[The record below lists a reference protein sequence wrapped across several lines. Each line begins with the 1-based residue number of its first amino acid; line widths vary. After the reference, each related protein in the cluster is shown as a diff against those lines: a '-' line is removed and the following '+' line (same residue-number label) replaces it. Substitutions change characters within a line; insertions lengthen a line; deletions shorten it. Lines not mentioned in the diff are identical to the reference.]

1 MSTMRRFLLG
11 VALLLAAAGRVQG
24 VLEIEITQGVEGALP
39 VAIVPFVWQRAGT
52 QAPQDIAGI
61 VEADLRRSGLF
72 APLSQ
77 ADFPQRPRSAQEV
90 NFPTWRNA
98 GVEALAIGSLEQK
111 GPDSYVVRFQLFDS
125 IRGRQL
131 MGYSIPV
138 TQRNLRKVAH
148 KISDL
153 IFEKLTGERGAFS
166 SRIAYIS
173 TRAGPDGGK
182 RYVLQVA
189 DSDGYNAQAVF
200 SSPAPLMSPVWA
212 PDGQRIA
219 YVSFENG
226 HSEVFVQ
233 NLESGARV
241 KVSGKKG
248 INSAPAWSP
257 HGRQLALVLSV
268 DGSPE
273 IYVTDVASGRT
284 SRVTNS
290 PGINTEPVWT
300 PDGRSLIFTSDRSGT
315 PQLYRVSA
323 RGGRARRLTF
333 EGKYNAAADVS
344 PDGKLVAMVHSRG
357 AGFRIAVLELA
368 TGAIRELTDGRLD
381 ESPSFAPNGSM
392 IIYATEYRG
401 RGVLSAVSADGQVR
415 QRLSLQS
422 GDVREPV
429 WSPFVD

>member
-1 MSTMRRFLLG
+1 MSAMRRLLWG
-11 VALLLAAAGRVQG
+11 LMLWLTAGGQAQA

-39 VAIVPFVWQRAGT
+39 IAVVPFLWQGGGA
-52 QAPQDIAGI
+52 QSPQDIAGI
-61 VEADLRRSGLF
+61 VEADLGRSGLF
-72 APLSQ
+72 APLVQ
-77 ADFPQRPRSAQEV
+77 ARFPQHPRSAQEL
-90 NFPTWRNA
+90 NFPAWRNT
-98 GVEALAIGSLEQK
+98 GVEDLVIGSLEQR
-111 GPDSYVVRFQLFDS
+111 GPDAYVVRFQLFDA

-131 MGYSIPV
+131 LGYSIPV

-153 IFEKLTGERGAFS
+153 IYEKLIGERGAFS

-173 TRAGPDGGK
+173 TRKGPEGK

-200 SSPAPLMSPVWA
+200 SSPAPLMSPAWA

-257 HGRQLALVLSV
+257 NGRQLALVLSV
-268 DGSPE
+268 HGSPE
-273 IYVTDVASGRT
+273 IYVMDVASGRST
-284 SRVTNS
+284 RVTNS

-333 EGKYNAAADVS
+333 EGRYNAAADIS
-344 PDGKLVAMVHSRG
+344 PDGKLVAMVHNRG
-357 AGFRIAVLELA
+357 GGFHVAVLELA

-401 RGVLSAVSADGQVR
+401 RGVLSAVSADGRVR

>member
-1 MSTMRRFLLG
+1 M
-11 VALLLAAAGRVQG
+11 VLLLAAAGQVQA

-39 VAIVPFVWQRAGT
+39 IAIVPFVWQGGGA
-52 QAPQDIAGI
+52 QAPQDIAGV

-72 APLSQ
+72 APLGQ
-77 ADFPQRPRSAQEV
+77 ADFPQRPSSAQEI
-90 NFPTWRNA
+90 NFPAWRNT
-98 GVEALAIGSLEQK
+98 GVEGLVIGSLEQR
-111 GPDSYVVRFQLFDS
+111 GPDSYGVRFQLFDS

-153 IFEKLTGERGAFS
+153 IFEKLTGKRGAFS

-173 TRAGPDGGK
+173 TRKGPEGK

-200 SSPAPLMSPVWA
+200 ASPAPLMSPAWA

-233 NLESGARV
+233 NLESGARM

-257 HGRQLALVLSV
+257 NGRRLALVLSV

-273 IYVTDVASGRT
+273 IYVMDVASGRST
-284 SRVTNS
+284 RVTNS

-344 PDGKLVAMVHSRG
+344 PDGKLVTMVHSRG
-357 AGFRIAVLELA
+357 SGFRIAVLELP
-368 TGAIRELTDGRLD
+368 TGAIRALSDGRLD

-401 RGVLSAVSADGQVR
+401 RGVLSAVSADGRVR